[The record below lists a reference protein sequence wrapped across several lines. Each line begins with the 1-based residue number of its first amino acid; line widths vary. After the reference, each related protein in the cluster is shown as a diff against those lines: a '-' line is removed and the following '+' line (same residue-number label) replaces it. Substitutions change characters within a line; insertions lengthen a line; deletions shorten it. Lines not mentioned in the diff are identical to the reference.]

1 MPRYIDAEKLKQD
14 LHQEDFGTPD
24 ERWRPESEF
33 AILVDAQPDA
43 NNGWIYDRLPTKEEE
58 ENGIVGIV
66 NGRNKNINFKNGLI
80 FLSYD
85 FEKNCWDS
93 EDFDI
98 TNCRVE
104 CWFPVPAHR
113 PNIVRHGG

>member
-1 MPRYIDAEKLKQD
+1 MPKRIDAEKLKRC

-33 AILVDAQPDA
+33 ASLVDAQPDT
-43 NNGWIYDRLPTKEEE
+43 NNEWIYDRLPTKEEE
-58 ENGIVGIV
+58 KNGIVGIV
-66 NGRNKNINFKNGLI
+66 NGDNGNIKFRSGLI
-80 FLSYD
+80 LLSYD
-85 FEKNCWDS
+85 FNENCWYS

-104 CWFPVPAHR
+104 CWFPVPAY
-113 PNIVRHGG
+113 PPIKKGGA